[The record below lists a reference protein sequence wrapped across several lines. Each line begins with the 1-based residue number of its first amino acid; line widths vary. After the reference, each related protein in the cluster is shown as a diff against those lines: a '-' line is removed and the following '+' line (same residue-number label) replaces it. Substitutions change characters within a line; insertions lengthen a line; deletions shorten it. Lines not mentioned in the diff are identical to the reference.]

1 MTKHGNRIP
10 SLDSGQVR
18 DQLVEESDGKAI
30 KRLAAAREYMAGHS
44 PAEIETKYGWHEQT
58 VYGWLNR
65 FEERDFEDA
74 LYDDKPPGRSPE
86 LSDAQFQQFAETLH
100 DPPEEAGYNE
110 PAWDAPLVQEYLL
123 KTFGVAH
130 SQRHVSRLMNEA
142 DMTYKKP
149 RPQPTTADEQEREEF
164 YETVEDR
171 IGNRD
176 EDAVVVTIDQLRKTV
191 GADLTYAWFPIY
203 ERRRL
208 MCQPHARESI
218 FSGRSPNTAR
228 RCFWS
233 VMARSPRE
241 SQFGSF
247 ERCRKSSV
255 GTSS

>member
-1 MTKHGNRIP
+1 MTKHGNKIP

-18 DQLVEESDGKAI
+18 DQLAEESDGKAI

-44 PAEIETKYGWHEQT
+44 PAEIETKYGWHKQT

-74 LYDDKPPGRSPE
+74 LYEDKPPGRSPE

-100 DPPEEAGYNE
+100 DLPEEAGYNE
-110 PAWDAPLVQEYLL
+110 PAWDAPLAQEYLL

-149 RPQPTTADEQEREEF
+149 RPQPTTADEQERESSTKRLKTES
-164 YETVEDR
+164 ETGTKMPSSSRSINCGKLSELISPTR
-171 IGNRD
+171 GSRS
-176 EDAVVVTIDQLRKTV
+176 TS
-191 GADLTYAWFPIY
+191 G
-203 ERRRL
+203 RRL

-218 FSGRSPNTAR
+218 FPGRSPNTAR

-233 VMARSPRE
+233 VIARSPRE

-247 ERCRKSSV
+247 ERFRKSSV